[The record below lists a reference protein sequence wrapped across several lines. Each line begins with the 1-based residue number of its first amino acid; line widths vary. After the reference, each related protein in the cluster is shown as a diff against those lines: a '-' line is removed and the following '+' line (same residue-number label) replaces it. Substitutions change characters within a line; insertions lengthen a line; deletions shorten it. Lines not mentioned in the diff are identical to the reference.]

1 MDHAMN
7 EQISVLIIEDEEN
20 ISEAIQYNLKQNGY
34 QVSAAQDGVK
44 GLEIIENEQVD
55 LLILDIMLPGMDG
68 LDVCKEIRKTSDMPI
83 IMLTARSE
91 EHSKVVGLELGA
103 DDYVTKPFSM
113 SELLARVK
121 SLLRRSKMKPGA
133 TDKAINILESGDLQV
148 DLNKHIAT
156 IEKTNLDLRP
166 KQFDLLTFFLRNKGK
181 ALSRDQILENLW
193 GYDYIGDVR
202 TVDVHVRWLR
212 EIIEKDSRKPKRII
226 TVRGFGYR
234 FDQ

>member
-1 MDHAMN
+1 
-7 EQISVLIIEDEEN
+7 
-20 ISEAIQYNLKQNGY
+20 
-34 QVSAAQDGVK
+34 
-44 GLEIIENEQVD
+44 
-55 LLILDIMLPGMDG
+55 MDG
-68 LDVCKEIRKTSDMPI
+68 LDVCKEIRKTSNMPI
-83 IMLTARSE
+83 IMLTAKIE
-91 EHSKVVGLELGA
+91 EYNKVVGLELGA

-113 SELLARVK
+113 SELLARIK
-121 SLLRRSKMKPGA
+121 SLLRRYNMNNRSEDEPS
-133 TDKAINILESGDLQV
+133 NILESGDLLV

-156 IEKTNLDLRP
+156 IEKTPLDLRP

-193 GYDYIGDVR
+193 GHDYIGDVR

-212 EIIEKDSRKPKRII
+212 EIIEKDSRKPNRII

>member
-1 MDHAMN
+1 MT
-7 EQISVLIIEDEEN
+7 QQTSVLIIEDEEN
-20 ISEAIQYNLKQNGY
+20 ISEAIQYNLRQNGY
-34 QVSAAQDGVK
+34 QVLTAEDGLK
-44 GLEIIENEQVD
+44 GLGIIENNQVD

-68 LDVCKEIRKTSDMPI
+68 LDVCKEIRKTSNMPI
-83 IMLTARSE
+83 IMLTAKIE
-91 EHSKVVGLELGA
+91 EYNKVVGLELGA

-121 SLLRRSKMKPGA
+121 SLLRRSNMNS
-133 TDKAINILESGDLQV
+133 TSDNEQSNILESGDLLV

-156 IEKTNLDLRP
+156 IEKTPLDLRP

-193 GYDYIGDVR
+193 GYNYIGDVR

-212 EIIEKDSRKPKRII
+212 EIIEKDSRKPNRII

>member
-1 MDHAMN
+1 
-7 EQISVLIIEDEEN
+7 
-20 ISEAIQYNLKQNGY
+20 
-34 QVSAAQDGVK
+34 
-44 GLEIIENEQVD
+44 
-55 LLILDIMLPGMDG
+55 MDG
-68 LDVCKEIRKTSDMPI
+68 LDVCKEIRKTSNMPI
-83 IMLTARSE
+83 IMLTAKIE
-91 EHSKVVGLELGA
+91 ESNKVVGLELGA

-121 SLLRRSKMKPGA
+121 SLLRRSNMNS
-133 TDKAINILESGDLQV
+133 TSDNEQSNILESGDLLV

-156 IEKTNLDLRP
+156 IEKTPLDLRP

-212 EIIEKDSRKPKRII
+212 EIFEKDSRKPNRII

>member
-1 MDHAMN
+1 MT
-7 EQISVLIIEDEEN
+7 QQTSVLIIEDEEN
-20 ISEAIQYNLKQNGY
+20 ISEAIQYNLRQNGY
-34 QVSAAQDGVK
+34 QVLAAEDGLK
-44 GLEIIENEQVD
+44 GLGIIENQQVD

-68 LDVCKEIRKTSDMPI
+68 LDVCKEIRKTSNMPI
-83 IMLTARSE
+83 IMLTAKIE
-91 EHSKVVGLELGA
+91 EYNKVVGLELGA

-113 SELLARVK
+113 SELLARIK
-121 SLLRRSKMKPGA
+121 SLLRRYNMNNRSEDEPS
-133 TDKAINILESGDLQV
+133 NILESGDFLV
-148 DLNKHIAT
+148 DLNTHIAT
-156 IEKTNLDLRP
+156 IQKTAFDLRP

-193 GYDYIGDVR
+193 GHDYIGDVR

-212 EIIEKDSRKPKRII
+212 EIIEKDSRKPNRII

>member
-1 MDHAMN
+1 MT
-7 EQISVLIIEDEEN
+7 QQTSVLIIEDEEN
-20 ISEAIQYNLKQNGY
+20 ISEAIQYNLRQNGY
-34 QVSAAQDGVK
+34 QVLAAKDGLK
-44 GLEIIENEQVD
+44 GLGIIENQRVD

-68 LDVCKEIRKTSDMPI
+68 LDVCKEIRKTSNMPI
-83 IMLTARSE
+83 IMLTAKIE
-91 EHSKVVGLELGA
+91 ESNKVVGLELGA

-121 SLLRRSKMKPGA
+121 SLLRRSNMNP
-133 TDKAINILESGDLQV
+133 TSRTEQSNVLESGDLV
-148 DLNKHIAT
+148 IDLNKHTVT
-156 IEKTNLDLRP
+156 IEKTPLDLRP

>member
-1 MDHAMN
+1 MT
-7 EQISVLIIEDEEN
+7 QQTSVLIIEDEEN
-20 ISEAIQYNLKQNGY
+20 ISEAIQYNLRQNGY
-34 QVSAAQDGVK
+34 QVLAAEDGLK
-44 GLEIIENEQVD
+44 GLGIIENNRVD

-68 LDVCKEIRKTSDMPI
+68 LDVCKEIRKTSNMPI
-83 IMLTARSE
+83 IMLTAKIE
-91 EHSKVVGLELGA
+91 ESNKVVGLELGA

-121 SLLRRSKMKPGA
+121 SLLRRSNMNS
-133 TDKAINILESGDLQV
+133 TSDNEQSNILEAGDLLV

-156 IEKTNLDLRP
+156 IEKTPLDLRP

-212 EIIEKDSRKPKRII
+212 EIIEKDSRKPNPVWLDKTLSDKTILK
-226 TVRGFGYR
+226 
-234 FDQ
+234 D

>member
-1 MDHAMN
+1 MT
-7 EQISVLIIEDEEN
+7 QQTSVLIIEDEEN
-20 ISEAIQYNLKQNGY
+20 ISEAIQYNLRQNGY
-34 QVSAAQDGVK
+34 QVLAAEDGLK
-44 GLEIIENEQVD
+44 GLGIIENQQVD

-68 LDVCKEIRKTSDMPI
+68 LDVCKEIRKTSNMPI
-83 IMLTARSE
+83 IMLTAKIE
-91 EHSKVVGLELGA
+91 EYNKVVGLELGA

-113 SELLARVK
+113 SELLARIK
-121 SLLRRSKMKPGA
+121 SLLRRYNMNNRSEDEPS
-133 TDKAINILESGDLQV
+133 NILESGDLLV

-156 IEKTNLDLRP
+156 IEKTPLDLRP

-212 EIIEKDSRKPKRII
+212 EIIEKDSRKPNRII

>member
-1 MDHAMN
+1 MT
-7 EQISVLIIEDEEN
+7 QQTSVLIIEDEEN
-20 ISEAIQYNLKQNGY
+20 ISEAIQYNLRQNGY
-34 QVSAAQDGVK
+34 QVLAAEDGLK
-44 GLEIIENEQVD
+44 GLGIIENQQVD

-68 LDVCKEIRKTSDMPI
+68 LDVCKEIRKTSNMPI
-83 IMLTARSE
+83 IMLTAKIE
-91 EHSKVVGLELGA
+91 EYNKVVGLELGA

-113 SELLARVK
+113 SELLARIK
-121 SLLRRSKMKPGA
+121 SLLRRYNMNNRSEDEPS
-133 TDKAINILESGDLQV
+133 NILESGDLLV

-156 IEKTNLDLRP
+156 IEKTPLDLRP

-193 GYDYIGDVR
+193 GHDYIGDVR

-212 EIIEKDSRKPKRII
+212 EIIEKDSRKPNRII

>member
-1 MDHAMN
+1 MT
-7 EQISVLIIEDEEN
+7 QQTSVLIIEDEEN
-20 ISEAIQYNLKQNGY
+20 ISEAIQYNLRQNGY
-34 QVSAAQDGVK
+34 QVLAAEDGLK
-44 GLEIIENEQVD
+44 GLGIIENQQVD

-68 LDVCKEIRKTSDMPI
+68 LDVCKEIRKTSNMPI
-83 IMLTARSE
+83 IMLTAKIE
-91 EHSKVVGLELGA
+91 EYNKVVGLELGA

-113 SELLARVK
+113 SELLARIK
-121 SLLRRSKMKPGA
+121 SLLRRYNMNNRSEDEPS
-133 TDKAINILESGDLQV
+133 NILESGDLLV

-156 IEKTNLDLRP
+156 IEKTPLDLRP

-193 GYDYIGDVR
+193 GHDYIGDVR

-212 EIIEKDSRKPKRII
+212 EIIEKDSRKPNRII

-234 FDQ
+234 FDK

>member
-1 MDHAMN
+1 MT
-7 EQISVLIIEDEEN
+7 QQTSVLIIEDEEN
-20 ISEAIQYNLKQNGY
+20 ISEAIQYNLRQNGY
-34 QVSAAQDGVK
+34 QVLAAEDGLK
-44 GLEIIENEQVD
+44 GLGIIENNRVD

-68 LDVCKEIRKTSDMPI
+68 LDVCKEIRKTSNMPI
-83 IMLTARSE
+83 IMLTAKIE
-91 EHSKVVGLELGA
+91 ESNKVVGLELGA

-121 SLLRRSKMKPGA
+121 SLLRRSNMNS
-133 TDKAINILESGDLQV
+133 TSDNEQSNILESGDLLV

-156 IEKTNLDLRP
+156 IEKTPLDLRP

-212 EIIEKDSRKPKRII
+212 EIIEKDSRKPNPVWLDKTLSDKTILK
-226 TVRGFGYR
+226 
-234 FDQ
+234 D

>member
-1 MDHAMN
+1 MT
-7 EQISVLIIEDEEN
+7 QQTSVLIIEDEEN
-20 ISEAIQYNLKQNGY
+20 ISEAIQYNLRQNGY
-34 QVSAAQDGVK
+34 QVLAAEDGLK
-44 GLEIIENEQVD
+44 GLGIIENNQVD

-68 LDVCKEIRKTSDMPI
+68 LDVCKEIRKTSNMPI
-83 IMLTARSE
+83 IMLTAKIE
-91 EHSKVVGLELGA
+91 EYNKVVGLELGA

-121 SLLRRSKMKPGA
+121 SLLRRSNMNS
-133 TDKAINILESGDLQV
+133 TSDNEQSNILESGDLLV
-148 DLNKHIAT
+148 DLNKHTAT
-156 IEKTNLDLRP
+156 IEKTPLDLRP

-212 EIIEKDSRKPKRII
+212 EIIEKDSRKPNRII

-234 FDQ
+234 FDK

>member
-1 MDHAMN
+1 MT
-7 EQISVLIIEDEEN
+7 QQTSVLIIEDEEN
-20 ISEAIQYNLKQNGY
+20 ISEAIQYNLRQNGY
-34 QVSAAQDGVK
+34 QVLAAEDGLK
-44 GLEIIENEQVD
+44 GLGIIENQQVD

-68 LDVCKEIRKTSDMPI
+68 LDVCKEIRKTSNMPI
-83 IMLTARSE
+83 IMLTAKIE
-91 EHSKVVGLELGA
+91 EYNKVVGLELGA

-113 SELLARVK
+113 SELLARIK
-121 SLLRRSKMKPGA
+121 SLLRRYNMNNRSEDEPS
-133 TDKAINILESGDLQV
+133 NILESGDLLV

-156 IEKTNLDLRP
+156 IEKTPLDLRP
-166 KQFDLLTFFLRNKGK
+166 NQFDLLTFFLRNKGK

-193 GYDYIGDVR
+193 GHDYIGDVR

-212 EIIEKDSRKPKRII
+212 EIIDKDSRKPNRII

>member
-1 MDHAMN
+1 MT
-7 EQISVLIIEDEEN
+7 QQTSVLIIEDEEN
-20 ISEAIQYNLKQNGY
+20 ISEAIQYNLRQNGY
-34 QVSAAQDGVK
+34 QVLTAEDGLK
-44 GLEIIENEQVD
+44 GLGIIENNQVD

-68 LDVCKEIRKTSDMPI
+68 LDVCKEIRKTSNMPI
-83 IMLTARSE
+83 IMLTAKIE
-91 EHSKVVGLELGA
+91 EYNKVVGLELGA

-121 SLLRRSKMKPGA
+121 SLLRRSNMNS
-133 TDKAINILESGDLQV
+133 TSDNEQSNILESGDLLV
-148 DLNKHIAT
+148 DLNKHIST
-156 IEKTNLDLRP
+156 IEKTPLDLRP

-193 GYDYIGDVR
+193 GYNYIGDVR

-212 EIIEKDSRKPKRII
+212 EIIEKDSRKPNRII

>member
-1 MDHAMN
+1 MT
-7 EQISVLIIEDEEN
+7 QQTSVLIIEDEEN
-20 ISEAIQYNLKQNGY
+20 ISEAIQYNLRQNGY
-34 QVSAAQDGVK
+34 QVLAAEDGLK
-44 GLEIIENEQVD
+44 GLGIIENQQVD

-68 LDVCKEIRKTSDMPI
+68 LDVCKEIRKTSNMPI
-83 IMLTARSE
+83 IMLTAKIE
-91 EHSKVVGLELGA
+91 EYNKVVGLELGA

-113 SELLARVK
+113 SELLARIK
-121 SLLRRSKMKPGA
+121 RLLRRYNMNNRSEDEPS
-133 TDKAINILESGDLQV
+133 NILESGDLLV

-156 IEKTNLDLRP
+156 IEKTPLDLRP

-193 GYDYIGDVR
+193 GHDYIGDVR

-212 EIIEKDSRKPKRII
+212 EIIEKDSRKPNRII

>member
-1 MDHAMN
+1 MT
-7 EQISVLIIEDEEN
+7 QQTSVLIIEDEEN
-20 ISEAIQYNLKQNGY
+20 ISEAIQYNLRQNGY
-34 QVSAAQDGVK
+34 QVLAAEDGLK
-44 GLEIIENEQVD
+44 GLGIIENNQVD

-68 LDVCKEIRKTSDMPI
+68 LDVCKEIRKTSNMPI
-83 IMLTARSE
+83 IMLTAKIE
-91 EHSKVVGLELGA
+91 EYNKVVGLELGA

-121 SLLRRSKMKPGA
+121 SLLRRSNMNS
-133 TDKAINILESGDLQV
+133 TSDNEQSNILESGDLLV

-156 IEKTNLDLRP
+156 IEKTPLDLRP

-212 EIIEKDSRKPKRII
+212 EIIEKDSRKPNRII

>member
-1 MDHAMN
+1 
-7 EQISVLIIEDEEN
+7 
-20 ISEAIQYNLKQNGY
+20 
-34 QVSAAQDGVK
+34 
-44 GLEIIENEQVD
+44 
-55 LLILDIMLPGMDG
+55 MDG
-68 LDVCKEIRKTSDMPI
+68 LDVCKEIRKTSNMPI
-83 IMLTARSE
+83 IMLTAKIE
-91 EHSKVVGLELGA
+91 ESNKVVGLELGA

-121 SLLRRSKMKPGA
+121 SLLRRSNMNS
-133 TDKAINILESGDLQV
+133 TSDNEQSNILESGDLLV

-156 IEKTNLDLRP
+156 IEKTPLDLRP

-212 EIIEKDSRKPKRII
+212 EIIEKDSRKPNRII

>member
-1 MDHAMN
+1 MT
-7 EQISVLIIEDEEN
+7 QQTSVLIIEDEEN
-20 ISEAIQYNLKQNGY
+20 ISEAIQYNLRQNGY
-34 QVSAAQDGVK
+34 QVLTAEDGLK
-44 GLEIIENEQVD
+44 GLGIIENNQVD

-68 LDVCKEIRKTSDMPI
+68 LDVCKEIRKTSNMPI
-83 IMLTARSE
+83 IMLTAKIE
-91 EHSKVVGLELGA
+91 EYHKVVGLELGA

-121 SLLRRSKMKPGA
+121 SLLRRSNMNS
-133 TDKAINILESGDLQV
+133 TSDNEQSNILESGDLLV

-156 IEKTNLDLRP
+156 IEKTPLDLRP

-193 GYDYIGDVR
+193 GYNYIGDVR

-212 EIIEKDSRKPKRII
+212 EIIEKDSRKPNRII

>member
-1 MDHAMN
+1 MT
-7 EQISVLIIEDEEN
+7 QQTSVLIIEDEEN
-20 ISEAIQYNLKQNGY
+20 ISEAIQYNLRQNGY
-34 QVSAAQDGVK
+34 QVLAAEDGLK
-44 GLEIIENEQVD
+44 GLGIIENNQVD

-68 LDVCKEIRKTSDMPI
+68 LDVCKEIRKTSNMPI
-83 IMLTARSE
+83 IMLTAKIE
-91 EHSKVVGLELGA
+91 EYNKVVGLELGA

-121 SLLRRSKMKPGA
+121 SLLRRSNMNS
-133 TDKAINILESGDLQV
+133 TSDNEQSNILESGDLLV
-148 DLNKHIAT
+148 DLNKHTAT
-156 IEKTNLDLRP
+156 IEKTPLDLRP

-212 EIIEKDSRKPKRII
+212 EIIEKDSRKPNRII

>member
-1 MDHAMN
+1 M
-7 EQISVLIIEDEEN
+7 
-20 ISEAIQYNLKQNGY
+20 
-34 QVSAAQDGVK
+34 
-44 GLEIIENEQVD
+44 
-55 LLILDIMLPGMDG
+55 LILDIMLPGMDG
-68 LDVCKEIRKTSDMPI
+68 LDVCKEIRKTSNMPI
-83 IMLTARSE
+83 IMLTAKIE
-91 EHSKVVGLELGA
+91 ESNKVVGLELGA

-121 SLLRRSKMKPGA
+121 SLLRRSNMNS
-133 TDKAINILESGDLQV
+133 TSDNEQSNILESGDLLV

-156 IEKTNLDLRP
+156 IEKTPLDLRP

-212 EIIEKDSRKPKRII
+212 EIIEKDSRKPNRII

>member
-1 MDHAMN
+1 LAA
-7 EQISVLIIEDEEN
+7 EDG
-20 ISEAIQYNLKQNGY
+20 L
-34 QVSAAQDGVK
+34 K
-44 GLEIIENEQVD
+44 GLGIIENQQVD

-68 LDVCKEIRKTSDMPI
+68 LDVCKEIRKTSNMPI
-83 IMLTARSE
+83 IMLTAKIE
-91 EHSKVVGLELGA
+91 EYNKVVGLELGA

-113 SELLARVK
+113 SELLARIK
-121 SLLRRSKMKPGA
+121 SLLRRYNMNNRSEDEPS
-133 TDKAINILESGDLQV
+133 NILESGDLLV

-156 IEKTNLDLRP
+156 IEKTPLDLRP

-193 GYDYIGDVR
+193 GHDYIGDVR

-212 EIIEKDSRKPKRII
+212 EIIEKDSRKPNRII

-234 FDQ
+234 FDK

>member
-1 MDHAMN
+1 MT
-7 EQISVLIIEDEEN
+7 QQTSVLIIEDEEN
-20 ISEAIQYNLKQNGY
+20 ISEAIQYNLRQNGY
-34 QVSAAQDGVK
+34 QVLAAEDGLK
-44 GLEIIENEQVD
+44 GLGIIENNQVD

-68 LDVCKEIRKTSDMPI
+68 LDVCKEIRKTSNMPI
-83 IMLTARSE
+83 IMLTAKIE
-91 EHSKVVGLELGA
+91 ESNKVVGLELGA

-121 SLLRRSKMKPGA
+121 SLLRRSNMNS
-133 TDKAINILESGDLQV
+133 TSDNEQSNILESGDLLV

-156 IEKTNLDLRP
+156 IEKTPLDLRP

-212 EIIEKDSRKPKRII
+212 EIIEKDSRKPNRII

>member
-1 MDHAMN
+1 MT
-7 EQISVLIIEDEEN
+7 QQTSVLIIEDEEN
-20 ISEAIQYNLKQNGY
+20 ISEAIQYNLRQNGY
-34 QVSAAQDGVK
+34 QVLAAEDGLK
-44 GLEIIENEQVD
+44 GLGIIENNRVD

-68 LDVCKEIRKTSDMPI
+68 LDVCKEMRKTSNMPI
-83 IMLTARSE
+83 IMLTAKIE
-91 EHSKVVGLELGA
+91 ESNKVVGLELGA

-121 SLLRRSKMKPGA
+121 SLLRRSNMNS
-133 TDKAINILESGDLQV
+133 TSDNEQSNILESGDLLV

-156 IEKTNLDLRP
+156 IEKTPLDLRP

-212 EIIEKDSRKPKRII
+212 EIIEKDSRKPNRII

>member
-1 MDHAMN
+1 MT
-7 EQISVLIIEDEEN
+7 QQTSVLIIEDEEN
-20 ISEAIQYNLKQNGY
+20 ISEAIQYNLRQNGY
-34 QVSAAQDGVK
+34 QVLAAEDGLK
-44 GLEIIENEQVD
+44 GLGIIENNQVD

-68 LDVCKEIRKTSDMPI
+68 VDVCKEIRKTSNMPI
-83 IMLTARSE
+83 IMLTAKIE
-91 EHSKVVGLELGA
+91 EYNKVVGLELGA
-103 DDYVTKPFSM
+103 DAYVTKPFSM

-121 SLLRRSKMKPGA
+121 SLLRRSNMNS
-133 TDKAINILESGDLQV
+133 TSDNEQSNILESGDLLV

-156 IEKTNLDLRP
+156 IEKTPLDLRP

-212 EIIEKDSRKPKRII
+212 EIIEKDSRKPNRII

>member
-1 MDHAMN
+1 MT
-7 EQISVLIIEDEEN
+7 QQTSVLIIEDEEN
-20 ISEAIQYNLKQNGY
+20 ISEAIQYNLRQNGY
-34 QVSAAQDGVK
+34 QVLAAEDGLK
-44 GLEIIENEQVD
+44 GLGIIENNRVD

-68 LDVCKEIRKTSDMPI
+68 LDVCKEIRKTSNMPI
-83 IMLTARSE
+83 IMLTAKIE
-91 EHSKVVGLELGA
+91 ESNKVVGLELGA

-121 SLLRRSKMKPGA
+121 SLLRRSNMNS
-133 TDKAINILESGDLQV
+133 TSDNEQSNILESGDLLV

-156 IEKTNLDLRP
+156 IEKTPLDLRP

-212 EIIEKDSRKPKRII
+212 EIIEKDSRKPNRII

>member
-1 MDHAMN
+1 MT
-7 EQISVLIIEDEEN
+7 QQTSVLIIEDEEN
-20 ISEAIQYNLKQNGY
+20 ISEAIQYNLRQNGY
-34 QVSAAQDGVK
+34 QVLAAEDGLK
-44 GLEIIENEQVD
+44 GLGIIENNQVD

-68 LDVCKEIRKTSDMPI
+68 LDVCKEIRKTSNMPI
-83 IMLTARSE
+83 IMLTAKIE
-91 EHSKVVGLELGA
+91 EYNKVVGLELGA

-113 SELLARVK
+113 SELLARIK
-121 SLLRRSKMKPGA
+121 SLLRRYNMNNRSEDEPS
-133 TDKAINILESGDLQV
+133 NILESGDLLV

-156 IEKTNLDLRP
+156 IEKTPLDLRP

-193 GYDYIGDVR
+193 GHDYIGDVR

-212 EIIEKDSRKPKRII
+212 EIIEKDSRKPNRII

>member
-1 MDHAMN
+1 MT
-7 EQISVLIIEDEEN
+7 QQTSVLIIEDEEN
-20 ISEAIQYNLKQNGY
+20 ISEAIQYNLRQNGY
-34 QVSAAQDGVK
+34 QVLAAEDGLK
-44 GLEIIENEQVD
+44 GLGIIENNRVD

-68 LDVCKEIRKTSDMPI
+68 LDVCKEIRKTSNMPI
-83 IMLTARSE
+83 IMLTAKIE
-91 EHSKVVGLELGA
+91 EYNKVVGLELGA

-121 SLLRRSKMKPGA
+121 SLLRRSNMNS
-133 TDKAINILESGDLQV
+133 TSDNEQSNILESGDLLV

-156 IEKTNLDLRP
+156 IEKTPLDLRP

-212 EIIEKDSRKPKRII
+212 EIIEKDSRKPNRII

>member
-1 MDHAMN
+1 MIDDDVKLAELVAEFLKEKKFDIEIKHTP
-7 EQISVLIIEDEEN
+7 EEGLSYLEKEEIDLI
-20 ISEAIQYNLKQNGY
+20 
-34 QVSAAQDGVK
+34 
-44 GLEIIENEQVD
+44 
-55 LLILDIMLPGMDG
+55 ILDIMLPGMDG
-68 LDVCKEIRKTSDMPI
+68 LDVCKEIRKTSNMPI
-83 IMLTARSE
+83 IMLTAKIE
-91 EHSKVVGLELGA
+91 EYNKVVGLELGA

-121 SLLRRSKMKPGA
+121 SLLRRSNMNS
-133 TDKAINILESGDLQV
+133 TSDNEQSNILESGDLLV

-156 IEKTNLDLRP
+156 IKKTPLDLRP

-212 EIIEKDSRKPKRII
+212 EIIEKDSRKPNRII